1 MMSANHLFQDF
12 GTLNPA
18 HAGKKALSAD
28 ELEDVKLHSFESG
41 FQAGW
46 DEAIKAQAETETHVS
61 EELAKSLKSASLEY
75 EEVRKALATDV
86 QTIMEEV
93 VNTILPLAA
102 RASLGQHVCDLIKTM
117 TENALDR
124 SIEIV
129 VAPGR
134 EKAVYDVLTADLPEA
149 FKICVDPTM
158 SPNQACLRLGAKEI
172 DVDLDKTVAEIASA
186 LSNFFETQKP
196 EVTDG

>member
-18 HAGKKALSAD
+18 DTGKKSLSVD
-28 ELEDVKLHSFESG
+28 ELEDMKLHSFESG

-46 DEAIKAQAETETHVS
+46 DEAIKAQADNEDHVS
-61 EELAKSLKSASLEY
+61 EEFTRSLQSASFEY
-75 EEVRKALATDV
+75 YEVRKILEVDV

-102 RASLGQHVCDLIKTM
+102 RASLGAHVCDLIKAV
-117 TENALDR
+117 TEKTLDR

-134 EKAVYDVLTADLPEA
+134 EKAVNDVLTVDLPEP
-149 FKICVDPTM
+149 FTIVVDSTM
-158 SPNQACLRLGAKEI
+158 SPNQACLRLGTKEI
-172 DVDLDKTVAEIASA
+172 DIDLDKAVAEVASA
-186 LSNFFETQKP
+186 LSNFFEIQNS